1 MSMRRSGSRTKPRA
15 NARPGLP
22 DRQALVTEA
31 AGSLAVA
38 RATRWAMTIDRR
50 RLVAVLGALV
60 VGVVVASALA
70 RASATVEALG
80 TTRTVL
86 VATGRIEP
94 GEPLTVANTELA
106 ARPAGHLP
114 DHSLTERPSDAIAS
128 ATIEPGEVVVEA
140 RVVGHSDG
148 GSDGRGSGSV
158 RGSVRETMLAI
169 DERAVTIPMPF
180 APPPVRLG
188 VVVDI
193 VGIVAADG
201 PFGATA
207 TPLGTGRVVFV
218 GEDAITIA
226 TTSVEAMAV
235 VSHLGSGAVELL
247 ITPFERAGPPL
258 P

>member
-140 RVVGHSDG
+140 RVVGHPDG
-148 GSDGRGSGSV
+148 GSDRRGS
-158 RGSVRETMLAI
+158 GSVRETMLAI